1 MRESYCSLACPWL
14 RIYIRLTLFLGDF
27 DTGESMLI
35 DLTTRI
41 NNIAFNL
48 RTVTAAQARSELD
61 GNNGIVI
68 DVRENEEVDSMSVS
82 GAVVIPRGVLEMKV
96 QALVKDAATPLYLF
110 CASGMR
116 AKLAAEQL
124 LHMGYEN
131 VSVITCSVQTIKD
144 ATAQ

>member
-1 MRESYCSLACPWL
+1 
-14 RIYIRLTLFLGDF
+14 
-27 DTGESMLI
+27 MLI

-48 RTVTAAQARSELD
+48 RTVTATQARSELS
-61 GNNGIVI
+61 NNHGILV
-68 DVRENEEVDSMSVS
+68 DVREREEVDTMSVN

-96 QALVKDAATPLYLF
+96 LALVKDAATPLYLF

-124 LHMGYEN
+124 LFMGYKN
-131 VSVITCSVQTIKD
+131 VSVITCSVQAIKD
-144 ATAQ
+144 ASAQ